1 MLSRFRSRLSL
12 VINWPSRLLAKAGVS
27 PSLLTT
33 LSLLLSSLAALSA
46 YVELKTMVPLLM
58 VFAGYCDA
66 LDGAVARLLKAST
79 RFGAF
84 LDSFCDR
91 ISDSAMILTLMFLG
105 LEPLP
110 AYLLLTTSFIISYS
124 RARAEA
130 LGVKVEGVGLAERAE
145 RVLILVLAALFYVL
159 DLKVG
164 MIEFGDV
171 LSYMLLLLTTVTVIQ
186 RFIHIKRCLMEL
198 T

>member
-1 MLSRFRSRLSL
+1 
-12 VINWPSRLLAKAGVS
+12 
-27 PSLLTT
+27 
-33 LSLLLSSLAALSA
+33 
-46 YVELKTMVPLLM
+46 MVPLLM